1 MFKTITT
8 TVILFFVL
16 STIAIANPYNWK
28 VVRVIDGDT
37 VEFEPAESDWKVPAE
52 IQSNPRL
59 RVFGVDTPEKKG
71 KCDKES
77 AAGLAATKFTTDLV
91 ANAKSV
97 QIYLMP
103 KSERGAIKAFDKFS
117 NRYLGDVI
125 VDGESLS
132 ELLIKN
138 KHARAYFGD
147 AKQSWCE

>member
-8 TVILFFVL
+8 VILFFAL
-16 STIAIANPYNWK
+16 SAVAFANPYDWK

-37 VEFEPAESDWKVPAE
+37 VEFKPAASDWKVPAE
-52 IQSNPRL
+52 IQANPRL

-71 KCDKES
+71 QCDKES
-77 AAGLAATKFTTDLV
+77 AAGNAATKFVTDLV

-97 QIYLMP
+97 QIYLIP
-103 KSERGAIKAFDKFS
+103 KSERGAVKAFDKFS

-125 VDGESLS
+125 VDGKSLS
-132 ELLIKN
+132 EQLIAN
-138 KHARAYFGD
+138 GHARAYFGD